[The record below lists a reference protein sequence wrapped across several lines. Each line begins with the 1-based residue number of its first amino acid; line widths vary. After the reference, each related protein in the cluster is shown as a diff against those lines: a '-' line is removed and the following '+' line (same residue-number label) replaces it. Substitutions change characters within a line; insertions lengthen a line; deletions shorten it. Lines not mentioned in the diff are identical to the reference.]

1 MSYTVAVS
9 FDNFYENINLDGD
22 YRSIANT
29 RRDDIVKKLSK
40 DFDILE
46 AFSTGSIPKF
56 TALKNSADV
65 DIMVVLHYGKH
76 IKDKTPTQVLQ
87 AVRNSLAEWKTGT
100 RRNGQAVTLSY
111 VTWPNADVVPVSRE
125 TDSQGNFQHYNVPNS
140 NDDTWIPSKPKELA
154 ATIEAKSTE
163 CGPFF
168 RRMIKM
174 AKHWNRIHSDYLTSY
189 HIEILA
195 IRAINGEKSDLT
207 WDVFQFFTEARKLL
221 ESFIYY
227 DTGFTDSYLTWDNR
241 QEALRRFDTA
251 IDLSRRA
258 WNLTY
263 GANDDHKG
271 AIALWKQMFGD
282 KFPAYG

>member
-1 MSYTVAVS
+1 MPFTVASS
-9 FDNFYENINLDGD
+9 FDKLYENINLDGD
-22 YRSIANT
+22 HRNTANT

-56 TALKNSADV
+56 TALKDFADV

-87 AVRNSLAEWKTGT
+87 AIRNSLAEWKTGT

-111 VTWPNADVVPVSRE
+111 VTWPSADIVPVSRK
-125 TDSQGNFQHYNVPNS
+125 TDSQGNFEHYNVPDS
-140 NDDTWIPSKPKELA
+140 NNDTWIPSRPKELA
-154 ATIEAKSTE
+154 ASIEAKSTE

-168 RRMIKM
+168 RRMVKM

-189 HIEILA
+189 HIEVLA
-195 IRAINGEKSDLT
+195 IRAINGKKSDLT
-207 WDVFQFFTEARKLL
+207 WDIFQFFTEARKLL
-221 ESFIYY
+221 ESNIYY
-227 DTGFTDSYLTWDNR
+227 DTGIADNYLTSNNR
-241 QEALRRFDTA
+241 QEALKRIDTA
-251 IDLSRRA
+251 IDLSRKA
-258 WNLTY
+258 WHLTY
-263 GANDDHKG
+263 GDSDDHKR